1 MLEGL
6 CAFPLTPVSEEGV
19 DEAALTG
26 LVARLATAEVDSI
39 GVLGS
44 TGLYPYL
51 DRAERSTVLEMAV
64 AAAAGTPVIAG
75 IGALRTRE
83 VLTYAQDAQMAGAA
97 GLLLAPVSYH
107 RLTEGEV
114 YGLYR
119 DVASATSV
127 PVIVYDNPGT
137 TGFTFTDELYT
148 RLVQLPNIT
157 GIKSPPPAAEVAD
170 RVTTLRAGLPGS
182 VSVGISGDWVA
193 AEALLAGAD
202 CWYSVLGGVFPAT
215 AQAIVDAAA
224 AGHREQAQVLSQALE
239 PIWALFRR
247 HGSLRAV
254 AAIAETFGWA
264 QSPSLPLP
272 LLGLSP
278 QGRAELQA
286 ALQTTGLAG

>member
-26 LVARLATAEVDSI
+26 LVARLTAAEVDSI

-44 TGLYPYL
+44 TGIYPYL
-51 DRAERSTVLEMAV
+51 DRTERSTVLEVAV

-83 VLTYAQDAQMAGAA
+83 VLAYAQDAQTAGAA

-107 RLTEGEV
+107 RLSEEEV

-119 DVASATSV
+119 DVASAVSV

-137 TGFTFTDELYT
+137 TGFAFTDELYT
-148 RLVQLPNIT
+148 RLAQLPKIT
-157 GIKSPPPAAEVAD
+157 GIKIPPPAAEVAH
-170 RVTTLRAGLPGS
+170 RVTALRSVLPGS

-202 CWYSVLGGVFPAT
+202 CWYSVIGGVFPAT
-215 AQAIVDAAA
+215 AQAIVDAAT
-224 AGHREQAQVLSQALE
+224 AGHREHAQALSQALE
-239 PIWALFRR
+239 PIWALFRQ
-247 HGSLRAV
+247 HGSLRVV
-254 AAIAETFGWA
+254 AAIAETFGWV
-264 QSPSLPLP
+264 QPPSLPRP
-272 LLGLSP
+272 LLGLSA
-278 QGRAELQA
+278 QGRTELEA
-286 ALQTTGLAG
+286 ALQATGLAE

>member
-1 MLEGL
+1 MLDGL
-6 CAFPLTPVSEEGV
+6 CAFPLTPLSETGV
-19 DEAALTG
+19 DETALTG
-26 LVARLATAEVDSI
+26 LISRLVEAGVDSI

-51 DRAERSTVLEMAV
+51 DRAERSTVLEAAV

-83 VLTYAQDAQMAGAA
+83 VLTYAQDAQTAGAA
-97 GLLLAPVSYH
+97 GVLLAPVSYH
-107 RLTEGEV
+107 RLSEEEV

-119 DVASATSV
+119 DVTSAVSL
-127 PVIVYDNPGT
+127 PVIIYDNPGT

-157 GIKSPPPAAEVAD
+157 GIKIPPPDPDVAH
-170 RVTTLRAGLPGS
+170 RVTALRSGLPGS

-202 CWYSVLGGVFPAT
+202 CWYSVIGGVFPTT
-215 AQAIVDAAA
+215 AQAIVDATI
-224 AGHREQAQVLSQALE
+224 AGHPEHAQALSQGLE

-247 HGSLRAV
+247 YGSLRV
-254 AAIAETFGWA
+254 MAAIAETFGWVA
-264 QSPSLPLP
+264 APSLPRP

-278 QGRAELQA
+278 QARTELEA
-286 ALQTTGLAG
+286 ALQATGLAG

>member
-6 CAFPLTPVSEEGV
+6 CAFPLTPLSETGV

-26 LVARLATAEVDSI
+26 LVARLAAAEVDSI

-44 TGLYPYL
+44 TGIYPYL
-51 DRAERSTVLEMAV
+51 DRAERRLVLEVAV
-64 AAAAGTPVIAG
+64 AAASGTPVIAG

-83 VLTYAQDAQMAGAA
+83 VLTYAQDAQAAGAA
-97 GLLLAPVSYH
+97 GVLLAPVSYH
-107 RLTEGEV
+107 RLSEEEV

-119 DVASATSV
+119 DVASAVSV

-137 TGFTFTDELYT
+137 TGFTFTDELYGRIT
-148 RLVQLPNIT
+148 QLPNIT
-157 GIKSPPPAAEVAD
+157 GLKIPPPAADVVD
-170 RVTTLRAGLPGS
+170 RVTVLRSVLPGS

-202 CWYSVLGGVFPAT
+202 CWYSVIGGVFPAA

-224 AGHREQAQVLSQALE
+224 AGHREQVQALSQDLE
-239 PIWALFRR
+239 PIWVLFRR
-247 HGSLRAV
+247 YGSLRVV
-254 AAIAETFGWA
+254 AAIAEIFGWV

-272 LLGLSP
+272 LLGLPP
-278 QGRAELQA
+278 QGRTELEA
-286 ALQTTGLAG
+286 ALLTTGLAG

>member
-6 CAFPLTPVSEEGV
+6 CAFPLTPVSETGV

-26 LVARLATAEVDSI
+26 LVARLASAKVDSI

-51 DRAERSTVLEMAV
+51 DRAERSTVLSVAL

-83 VLTYAQDAQMAGAA
+83 VLVHAQDAQTAGAA

-107 RLTEGEV
+107 RLTEEEV

-119 DVASATSV
+119 DVASAASV

-157 GIKSPPPAAEVAD
+157 GIKIPPPVADVAD
-170 RVTTLRAGLPGS
+170 RVTALRSILPET

-193 AEALLAGAD
+193 AGALLAGVD
-202 CWYSVLGGVFPAT
+202 CWYSVIGGVFPA
-215 AQAIVDAAA
+215 AARAIVHAAA
-224 AGHREQAQVLSQALE
+224 AGHRGQAQALSQDLE
-239 PIWALFRR
+239 PIWVLFRR
-247 HGSLRAV
+247 YGSLPVVVAV
-254 AAIAETFGWA
+254 AETFGWV
-264 QSPSLPLP
+264 SSRSLPLP
-272 LLGLSP
+272 LLGLP
-278 QGRAELQA
+278 AQGRTELEA
-286 ALQTTGLAG
+286 ALQATGLAG

>member
-6 CAFPLTPVSEEGV
+6 CAFPLTPLSEEGV

-26 LVARLATAEVDSI
+26 LVARIVAAGVDSI

-44 TGLYPYL
+44 TGIYPYL
-51 DRAERSTVLEMAV
+51 DRAERSTALEVAV

-83 VLTYAQDAQMAGAA
+83 VVAYAQDAQTAGAA
-97 GLLLAPVSYH
+97 GLLLASVSYH
-107 RLTEGEV
+107 RLSEEEV

-119 DVASATSV
+119 DVASAVSV

-137 TGFTFTDELYT
+137 TGFTFTDEFYG
-148 RLVQLPNIT
+148 RLVQLPSIT
-157 GIKSPPPAAEVAD
+157 GIKVPPPAAEVAD
-170 RVTTLRAGLPGS
+170 RVTALRSGLPGC

-202 CWYSVLGGVFPAT
+202 CWYSVIGGVFPAT
-215 AQAIVDAAA
+215 TRAIVDAVA
-224 AGHREQAQVLSQALE
+224 AGHREQAEALSQDLE

-247 HGSLRAV
+247 YGSLRVV
-254 AAIAETFGWA
+254 AAIAETFGWVN
-264 QSPSLPLP
+264 SPSLPLP
-272 LLGLSP
+272 LLGLTS
-278 QGRAELQA
+278 QGRTELET
-286 ALQTTGLAG
+286 ALHTTGLAG

>member
-6 CAFPLTPVSEEGV
+6 CAFPLTPLSETGV

-26 LVARLATAEVDSI
+26 LVARLAAAGVDSI

-44 TGLYPYL
+44 TGIYPYL
-51 DRAERSTVLEMAV
+51 DRAERGVVLEAAV

-83 VLTYAQDAQMAGAA
+83 VLAYAQDAQTAGAA

-107 RLTEGEV
+107 RLSEEEV

-119 DVASATSV
+119 DVASAVSV

-137 TGFTFTDELYT
+137 TGFAFTDELYT
-148 RLVQLPNIT
+148 RLAQLPNIT
-157 GIKSPPPAAEVAD
+157 GIKIPPPAAEVAH
-170 RVTTLRAGLPGS
+170 RVTALRSVLPGS
-182 VSVGISGDWVA
+182 ISVGISGDWVA

-202 CWYSVLGGVFPAT
+202 CWYSVIGGVFPAT

-224 AGHREQAQVLSQALE
+224 AGHREQAQALSQELE

-247 HGSLRAV
+247 YGSLRVV
-254 AAIAETFGWA
+254 AAIAETLGLV

-272 LLGLSP
+272 LLGLP
-278 QGRAELQA
+278 PPGRAELEA
-286 ALQTTGLAG
+286 ALLATGLAG

>member
-6 CAFPLTPVSEEGV
+6 CAFPLSPVSEEGV

-26 LVARLATAEVDSI
+26 LVARLVAAEVDSI

-44 TGLYPYL
+44 TGIYPYL
-51 DRAERSTVLEMAV
+51 DRAERSTVLEVAV

-83 VLTYAQDAQMAGAA
+83 VLTYAQDAQTAGAA

-107 RLTEGEV
+107 RLSEEEV
-114 YGLYR
+114 YRLYR
-119 DVASATSV
+119 DVTSTVSV

-137 TGFTFTDELYT
+137 TGFAFTDELYN

-157 GIKSPPPAAEVAD
+157 GIKIPPPATDVVH
-170 RVTTLRAGLPGS
+170 RVTELRSVLSGS

-202 CWYSVLGGVFPAT
+202 CWYSVIGGVFPAT
-215 AQAIVDAAA
+215 ARAIVDAAA
-224 AGHREQAQVLSQALE
+224 AGDREQAQALSQGLG

-247 HGSLRAV
+247 YGSLRVV
-254 AAIAETFGWA
+254 AAIAETCGWV
-264 QSPSLPLP
+264 QPPSMPLP

-278 QGRAELQA
+278 QGRTELGA

>member
-6 CAFPLTPVSEEGV
+6 CAFPLTPLSETGV

-26 LVARLATAEVDSI
+26 LVARLAAAEVGSI

-44 TGLYPYL
+44 TGIYPYL
-51 DRAERSTVLEMAV
+51 SRAERRLVLEVAV
-64 AAAAGTPVIAG
+64 TAASGTPVIAG

-83 VLTYAQDAQMAGAA
+83 VLTYAQDAQAAGAA
-97 GLLLAPVSYH
+97 GVLLAPVSYH
-107 RLTEGEV
+107 RLSEEEV

-119 DVASATSV
+119 DVASAVSV

-137 TGFTFTDELYT
+137 TGFTFTDELYGRIT
-148 RLVQLPNIT
+148 QLPNIT
-157 GIKSPPPAAEVAD
+157 GLKIPPPAADVVD
-170 RVTTLRAGLPGS
+170 RVTELRSVLPGS

-202 CWYSVLGGVFPAT
+202 CWYSVIGGVFPAA

-224 AGHREQAQVLSQALE
+224 AGHREQVQALSQDLE
-239 PIWALFRR
+239 PIWVLFRR
-247 HGSLRAV
+247 YGSLRVV
-254 AAIAETFGWA
+254 AAIAEIFGWV

-272 LLGLSP
+272 LLGLPP
-278 QGRAELQA
+278 QGRTELEA
-286 ALQTTGLAG
+286 ALLTTGLAG